1 MTGPYT
7 VEDSSTEEEYA
18 LEEWMTDFCAKR
30 GNEYFCRVDSE
41 FILDR
46 FNLTGLGHDIPHAQ
60 EAYELVTDKSG
71 TSYKASHAGR
81 TH

>member
-1 MTGPYT
+1 MYAVMTGPYAMD
-7 VEDSSTEEEYA
+7 DSSTEDEYA
-18 LEEWMTDFCAKR
+18 LEEWMTDFCSKR

-60 EAYELVTDKSG
+60 EAYELITDK
-71 TSYKASHAGR
+71 AGMS
-81 TH
+81 